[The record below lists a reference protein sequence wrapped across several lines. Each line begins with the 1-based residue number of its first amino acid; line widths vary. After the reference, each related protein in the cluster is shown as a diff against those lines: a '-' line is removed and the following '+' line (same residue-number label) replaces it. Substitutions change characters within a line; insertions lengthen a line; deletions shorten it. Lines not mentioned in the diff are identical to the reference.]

1 MEALCKMLEETD
13 IINNNAL
20 QSEKEIPPINI
31 PKTLPPAKT
40 ECHQNLLHGE
50 TIEDENKEKKMW
62 NFDWF
67 TKMNYLEN
75 QVQKQIDSKN
85 TMTISHL
92 HEFTENE
99 IKKTHDRMKDTRLE
113 EFKSNKQHKDDILIA
128 LGFFINKED
137 IKKTLF

>member
-1 MEALCKMLEETD
+1 MQDARR
-13 IINNNAL
+13 NGHY
-20 QSEKEIPPINI
+20 QQQRSPIRKRNTPHKY

-40 ECHQNLLHGE
+40 ECHQNHLHGE
-50 TIEDENKEKKMW
+50 TIEDENKEKNMW
-62 NFDWF
+62 KFDWF

-113 EFKSNKQHKDDILIA
+113 EFKSNKQHKDDIQIA
-128 LGFFINKED
+128 PGFFINKED
-137 IKKTLF
+137 IKKKKTLF

>member
-1 MEALCKMLEETD
+1 ML
-13 IINNNAL
+13 
-20 QSEKEIPPINI
+20 K
-31 PKTLPPAKT
+31 
-40 ECHQNLLHGE
+40 
-50 TIEDENKEKKMW
+50 
-62 NFDWF
+62 FDWF

-113 EFKSNKQHKDDILIA
+113 EFKSNKQHKDDIQIA
-128 LGFFINKED
+128 PGFFINKED
-137 IKKTLF
+137 IKKNNSLLIQKKRNRSICLSMPSTKV